1 MNPESNWFRAAA
13 VLGMLLISSCGHRA
27 ERPDA
32 IDSTITNPV
41 DDTNGVDLPLEYG
54 PSFVEAK
61 PPVKPLAAPLVTSTK
76 IDTLAKWVD
85 TVRVKDTLQLSFYVR
100 VRTVIER
107 RDSVRKR
114 YKPLPVP
121 VDTTKPPVDTAVP
134 LPDTLQPPIVLAG
147 TPWGPYAWP
156 VNDFCG
162 GVGYTGTVLNPIYEG
177 ALKSLAQ
184 AEKCGVTIAFTVP
197 RRFLQRYLN
206 GGGFQVVSS
215 FVNDTLPKKGTP
227 AGDSLDAYAKSGRL
241 KYVWI
246 GDDVGDGTRP
256 EWNQSGTIPFSVQL
270 ARWDSIGL
278 AVKQR
283 WPGMVTV
290 LRSLPSQ
297 MKSRQWQWTETAAVQ
312 YLGTY
317 GRHGPPT
324 RFFAREDSIGKSL
337 GLGVILGINELE
349 GGCGP
354 DPAKC
359 YEGVIGSDRP
369 GDLPGKWMP
378 SANELFYYH
387 KVLLAV
393 PGMCGAMGWRWDS
406 EQHSRADIRDA
417 VKRIAPIAKAR
428 VPAPCKR

>member
-1 MNPESNWFRAAA
+1 MTRLQWIAAL
-13 VLGMLLISSCGHRA
+13 VGMLLVPGCTDRA
-27 ERPDA
+27 PRPSG
-32 IDSTITNPV
+32 IDSMPPAV

-54 PSFVEAK
+54 PSYSVATK
-61 PPVKPLAAPLVTSTK
+61 PRPVTAPVVTSTK
-76 IDTLAKWVD
+76 IDTLARWID

-114 YKPLPVP
+114 YNPLPVDTVVPIP
-121 VDTTKPPVDTAVP
+121 VPDTTN
-134 LPDTLQPPIVLAG
+134 PPIVLAG
-147 TPWGPYAWP
+147 TAWGPYAWP
-156 VNDFCG
+156 VNDFCTDG
-162 GVGYTGTVLNPIYEG
+162 GYTGTVLNPIYEG

-184 AEKCGVTIAFTVP
+184 AKRCGIKVAFTVP

-227 AGDSLDAYAKSGRL
+227 AGDSLDAYVKDGTL
-241 KYVWI
+241 QWIWTGDDI
-246 GDDVGDGTRP
+246 GDGSRP
-256 EWNQSGTIPFSVQL
+256 EWNGGGTIPFSLQL

-283 WPGMVTV
+283 WPTINTV
-290 LRSLPSQ
+290 LRGLPSQ
-297 MKSRQWQWTETAAVQ
+297 MASRKTWSWTEAAAVQ

-337 GLGVILGINELE
+337 GLGIILGINELE

-354 DPAKC
+354 DPARC

-369 GDLPGKWMP
+369 GELPGKWMP
-378 SANELFYYH
+378 SANELYYYH

-393 PGMCGAMGWRWDS
+393 PGMCGAMGWRWDTS
-406 EQHSRADIRDA
+406 QHERPDIQDA
-417 VKRIAPIAKAR
+417 VKRIAPLAKAR